1 MLFSE
6 TNTKKL
12 SVVSHSPLVIFHKQ
26 IGDVLLLEPALAK
39 LSAATGNTVTLSTRS
54 AFAPMV
60 SLMEN
65 VEPDSGIKFRS
76 ASEVISFSGKIH
88 PALKTLATCAPK
100 KSLYLS
106 SKRLA
111 RVWHPLIFTNTYFVD
126 GGWDKYRAEH
136 FFNIMPCDSAI
147 AFRPPVLKT
156 PPAQWQPGGLPSE
169 YVVVHATSAWQNKSW
184 PADSWAKTLTLLGE
198 KGVGPFI
205 LTGGPAEWERKFVR
219 EIEVSTRAPVLN
231 LCGQTSMSGY
241 LAVVANSSLV
251 LCIDGSATHLAAA
264 FKRKS
269 VTLFGPTNSTSW
281 HATTE
286 RSRLIDAR
294 ALTNGISNLLSEIS
308 PALVTATALELIEA

>member
-111 RVWHPLIFTNTYFVD
+111 RVWHPLIFTNVEYFSVFQNLFSLNKKWPCGHFSNDICCQITHREYPRQKKIQPVD
-126 GGWDKYRAEH
+126 HNRGKNQ
-136 FFNIMPCDSAI
+136 FF
-147 AFRPPVLKT
+147 
-156 PPAQWQPGGLPSE
+156 
-169 YVVVHATSAWQNKSW
+169 Y
-184 PADSWAKTLTLLGE
+184 
-198 KGVGPFI
+198 
-205 LTGGPAEWERKFVR
+205 
-219 EIEVSTRAPVLN
+219 
-231 LCGQTSMSGY
+231 
-241 LAVVANSSLV
+241 
-251 LCIDGSATHLAAA
+251 
-264 FKRKS
+264 
-269 VTLFGPTNSTSW
+269 
-281 HATTE
+281 
-286 RSRLIDAR
+286 
-294 ALTNGISNLLSEIS
+294 
-308 PALVTATALELIEA
+308 